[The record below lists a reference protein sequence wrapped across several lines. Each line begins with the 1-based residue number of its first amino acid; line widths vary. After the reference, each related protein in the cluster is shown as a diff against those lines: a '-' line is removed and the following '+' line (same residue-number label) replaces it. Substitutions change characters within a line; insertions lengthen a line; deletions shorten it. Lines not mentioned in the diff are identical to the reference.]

1 MQIIDENR
9 IQTVDLEKDTSNI
22 DSSTA
27 SSVSYESIHQSVYQ
41 NCPESSSND
50 FTSLAESSSTDDS
63 KSQFTQIEN
72 NQKSKSASSSHVSH
86 VVFAENIVI
95 IEKSQ
100 EKCISRSISL
110 EPNTTHEN
118 KSSKSMNWKI
128 CIQIF
133 GNSTISNSANKWYD
147 KCCYVHF
154 LDTKN
159 IQRGLSLEEELFNE
173 EVIRLNSKS
182 PENIDPEIKNSN
194 LEYSGQTSLINE
206 SFEAS
211 LASSTCGE
219 DSEEE
224 SENNQDDRIDIDF
237 NKEESIHNTVRNSL
251 LFSMILSIFIFVFRS
266 YYTNNLM
273 L

>member
-1 MQIIDENR
+1 M
-9 IQTVDLEKDTSNI
+9 
-22 DSSTA
+22 
-27 SSVSYESIHQSVYQ
+27 
-41 NCPESSSND
+41 
-50 FTSLAESSSTDDS
+50 
-63 KSQFTQIEN
+63 
-72 NQKSKSASSSHVSH
+72 
-86 VVFAENIVI
+86 
-95 IEKSQ
+95 
-100 EKCISRSISL
+100 
-110 EPNTTHEN
+110 
-118 KSSKSMNWKI
+118 
-128 CIQIF
+128 
-133 GNSTISNSANKWYD
+133 
-147 KCCYVHF
+147 
-154 LDTKN
+154 
-159 IQRGLSLEEELFNE
+159 SLEEELFNE

>member
-118 KSSKSMNWKI
+118 KSSKSMN
-128 CIQIF
+128 
-133 GNSTISNSANKWYD
+133 
-147 KCCYVHF
+147 
-154 LDTKN
+154 
-159 IQRGLSLEEELFNE
+159 
-173 EVIRLNSKS
+173 
-182 PENIDPEIKNSN
+182 
-194 LEYSGQTSLINE
+194 
-206 SFEAS
+206 
-211 LASSTCGE
+211 
-219 DSEEE
+219 
-224 SENNQDDRIDIDF
+224 
-237 NKEESIHNTVRNSL
+237 
-251 LFSMILSIFIFVFRS
+251 
-266 YYTNNLM
+266 
-273 L
+273 

>member
-9 IQTVDLEKDTSNI
+9 IQTVDLEKDTSII

-72 NQKSKSASSSHVSH
+72 SQKSKSASSSHVSH

-110 EPNTTHEN
+110 EPTTTKEN
-118 KSSKSMNWKI
+118 KRSKGINWKI

-133 GNSTISNSANKWYD
+133 N
-147 KCCYVHF
+147 
-154 LDTKN
+154 
-159 IQRGLSLEEELFNE
+159 
-173 EVIRLNSKS
+173 
-182 PENIDPEIKNSN
+182 
-194 LEYSGQTSLINE
+194 
-206 SFEAS
+206 
-211 LASSTCGE
+211 
-219 DSEEE
+219 
-224 SENNQDDRIDIDF
+224 
-237 NKEESIHNTVRNSL
+237 
-251 LFSMILSIFIFVFRS
+251 RS
-266 YYTNNLM
+266 
-273 L
+273 

>member
-72 NQKSKSASSSHVSH
+72 SQKSKSASSSHVSH

-110 EPNTTHEN
+110 EPNTTHGT
-118 KSSKSMNWKI
+118 KSSKGMNWKI

-133 GNSTISNSANKWYD
+133 GN
-147 KCCYVHF
+147 
-154 LDTKN
+154 
-159 IQRGLSLEEELFNE
+159 
-173 EVIRLNSKS
+173 
-182 PENIDPEIKNSN
+182 
-194 LEYSGQTSLINE
+194 
-206 SFEAS
+206 
-211 LASSTCGE
+211 
-219 DSEEE
+219 
-224 SENNQDDRIDIDF
+224 
-237 NKEESIHNTVRNSL
+237 
-251 LFSMILSIFIFVFRS
+251 
-266 YYTNNLM
+266 
-273 L
+273 